1 VRPTLLYSYQYGRYI
16 PNAFIKFNLFQ
27 SGSRRELVTLFNP
40 KFFSQKLTFQKEM
53 TTIGGE
59 GGGGECMKEI
69 GTIPNGLQ
77 KKGTDTQHSRKR
89 DVSID
94 SEITGR
100 LPYGSPF
107 SSLNC

>member
-1 VRPTLLYSYQYGRYI
+1 MEGTLG
-16 PNAFIKFNLFQ
+16 NAFIKLNLFQ
-27 SGSRRELVTLFNP
+27 SGSRRELVTLFDP

-53 TTIGGE
+53 TTRGKGRGAGE
-59 GGGGECMKEI
+59 RGECMKEI

-77 KKGTDTQHSRKR
+77 KKGTDTQHSGKR

>member
-1 VRPTLLYSYQYGRYI
+1 
-16 PNAFIKFNLFQ
+16 
-27 SGSRRELVTLFNP
+27 
-40 KFFSQKLTFQKEM
+40 M
-53 TTIGGE
+53 TTIGE
-59 GGGGECMKEI
+59 GGRRRGECMKEI
-69 GTIPNGLQ
+69 GSIPNGLQ

>member
-1 VRPTLLYSYQYGRYI
+1 
-16 PNAFIKFNLFQ
+16 
-27 SGSRRELVTLFNP
+27 
-40 KFFSQKLTFQKEM
+40 
-53 TTIGGE
+53 
-59 GGGGECMKEI
+59 MKEK

-100 LPYGSPF
+100 LPYGAPF

>member
-1 VRPTLLYSYQYGRYI
+1 
-16 PNAFIKFNLFQ
+16 
-27 SGSRRELVTLFNP
+27 
-40 KFFSQKLTFQKEM
+40 
-53 TTIGGE
+53 
-59 GGGGECMKEI
+59 MKEI
-69 GTIPNGLQ
+69 GSIPNGLQ